1 MVTSSTPQPSFSV
14 WLADRLREQRL
25 EVREF
30 TRLSG
35 FTRHTI
41 DLWLQGGQVPSQ
53 RSAQAIARALS
64 VPVSDVLAL
73 LETGPESACPRC
85 LWEEGRP
92 GGDED
97 SAHTRSLGCQLGSGS

>member
-1 MVTSSTPQPSFSV
+1 MVTPSPQPAFSV
-14 WLADRLREQRL
+14 WFADQLREQHL

-41 DLWLQGGQVPSQ
+41 DSWLQGGQVPSQ

-73 LETGPESACPRC
+73 LEAGPESACPRC

-92 GGDED
+92 GGDEY
-97 SAHTRSLGCQLGSGS
+97 SAHTQSLGCLLGSGS